1 MMLLHSKL
9 ARESCALKNETLPHA
24 LQGEGNIQHLN
35 SPPHGHPLLCRGREV
50 SNIRTV
56 RLMGNPPALQGEG
69 VHCSRDPLKYGF
81 PALYVAGPL

>member
-24 LQGEGNIQHLN
+24 LQGEGD
-35 SPPHGHPLLCRGREV
+35 
-50 SNIRTV
+50 
-56 RLMGNPPALQGEG
+56 GEG